1 MSQKSNY
8 HSLPLAKTDDREI
21 LQLIREKESLEQGFK
36 LLVGKYQ
43 ARLYWHIRRMILNH
57 NDSDDVLQNTFI
69 KVWKGL
75 PGFRGESQLFTWL
88 YRIASNEALSFL
100 KKNRRYHHIS
110 LYDAAQELVGY
121 IDDDPL
127 YTGDELSKKLQQA
140 ILSLPPKQR
149 LVFNMKYF
157 EEMKY
162 KDISAVLGTSIG
174 ALKASYHL
182 AVKKIEKQI
191 LPD

>member
-1 MSQKSNY
+1 M
-8 HSLPLAKTDDREI
+8 AKTDDREI

-43 ARLYWHIRRMILNH
+43 SRLYWHIRRMILNH

-100 KKNRRYHHIS
+100 KKNRRYHS
-110 LYDAAQELVGY
+110 LDLYDAEQELVGY

-182 AVKKIEKQI
+182 AVRKIKKQVLTE
-191 LPD
+191 

>member
-1 MSQKSNY
+1 M
-8 HSLPLAKTDDREI
+8 AKTDDREI

-36 LLVGKYQ
+36 LLVRKYQ
-43 ARLYWHIRRMILNH
+43 SRLYWHIRRMVLNH

-75 PGFRGESQLFTWL
+75 PGFRRESQLFTWL

-100 KKNRRYHHIS
+100 KKNRPYHS
-110 LYDAAQELVGY
+110 LSLNDAEQELAGY

-127 YTGDELSKKLQQA
+127 YTGDEISKKLQQA

-149 LVFNMKYF
+149 LIFNMKYF

-182 AVKKIEKQI
+182 AVKKIEKQV
-191 LPD
+191 LAE

>member
-1 MSQKSNY
+1 M
-8 HSLPLAKTDDREI
+8 
-21 LQLIREKESLEQGFK
+21 
-36 LLVGKYQ
+36 V
-43 ARLYWHIRRMILNH
+43 LNH

-100 KKNRRYHHIS
+100 KKNRPYHS
-110 LYDAAQELVGY
+110 LSLNDAEQELAGHT
-121 IDDDPL
+121 DDDPL
-127 YTGDELSKKLQQA
+127 YTGDEISKKLQQA

-149 LVFNMKYF
+149 LIFNMKYF